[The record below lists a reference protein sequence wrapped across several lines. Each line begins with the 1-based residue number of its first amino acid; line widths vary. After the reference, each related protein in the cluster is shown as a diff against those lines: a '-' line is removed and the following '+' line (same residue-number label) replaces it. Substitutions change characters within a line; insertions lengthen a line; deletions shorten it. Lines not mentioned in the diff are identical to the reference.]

1 MKSFRQSGLWGKS
14 ALVSADQ
21 NNNLR
26 SISNNLYDGQDDHSS
41 PGGVD
46 NHLLDTVFR
55 AELRGRIVPYD
66 VAIRTLLAQSHAI
79 L

>member
-21 NNNLR
+21 NNNLF
-26 SISNNLYDGQDDHSS
+26 DGQDDHSS